1 MSHFSRIRTQFR
13 NREALIHCLHELGWT
28 VETDAVVQGHRG
40 QQVVDIAVK
49 TARGYGIGFVQNSDG
64 MYDMVADWWGVK
76 DAGQKNIL
84 AELGQQA
91 QKIQVEYAK
100 SMVLEQTAKQGFGVV
115 SETKDSDGTVRI
127 VVRRWA

>member
-13 NREALIHCLHELGWT
+13 NREALVRCLHELGWT
-28 VETDAVVQGHRG
+28 VETDAMVQGYRG
-40 QQVVDIAVK
+40 QQQVDIAVK
-49 TARGYGIGFVQNSDG
+49 TSSGYGIGFIRNSDG
-64 MYDMVADWWGVK
+64 MYDMVADWWGING
-76 DAGQKNIL
+76 AGQKSIL
-84 AELGQQA
+84 DRLGQQA

-115 SETKDSDGTVRI
+115 SETTDADGTVRI